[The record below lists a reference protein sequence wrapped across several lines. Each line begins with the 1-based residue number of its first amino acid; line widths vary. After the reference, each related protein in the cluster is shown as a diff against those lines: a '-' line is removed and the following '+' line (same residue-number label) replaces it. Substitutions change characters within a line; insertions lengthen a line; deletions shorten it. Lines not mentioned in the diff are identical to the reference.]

1 MSELPGQLALFALPG
16 ELPQDGTTSTSTQE
30 LCDEC
35 GTACTGSK
43 ECVEIS
49 GLYDEEET

>member
-35 GTACTGSK
+35 G
-43 ECVEIS
+43 IS